1 MTAFLSRSLV
11 VAILAA
17 AVGCVSHNHLGY
29 NTALRCGADH
39 PISPL
44 QRSQVHLFVVNGID
58 PTEDG
63 QLLRLRNDLNRAGY
77 AMVHTAQRADAE
89 FVRREMHRLVRDQ
102 PPCRFVLLGYGL
114 AAGRVR
120 EIACRVAGEGLP
132 LDAVVLLDPA
142 GGPEVVADTLSLT
155 VLRSHH
161 WPAGRNLPTDD
172 VTEQAGVGHLSLPT
186 DPQTVAAVL
195 RRLDASAA
203 RVQLEPPGSLPHLP
217 LTDHPQPPPR
227 GQGPAV
233 LEPVVTK
240 N

>member
-1 MTAFLSRSLV
+1 MTAFLSRSLT
-11 VAILAA
+11 VAALAT

-29 NTALRCGADH
+29 NTALRCAADH

-44 QRSQVHLFVVNGID
+44 QRSQVHLFVVNGLE

-63 QLLRLRNDLNRAGY
+63 QLLRLRNELNRAGY
-77 AMVHTAQRADAE
+77 AMVHTAQRADTE
-89 FVRREMHRLVRDQ
+89 FVHREMHRLVRDQ

-120 EIACRVAGEGLP
+120 EIACRVGGEGLP

-142 GGPEVVADTLSLT
+142 GGPETVADNLPLT

-161 WPAGRNLPTDD
+161 WLAGRNLPSDD

-195 RRLDASAA
+195 RCLDASAT
-203 RVQLEPPGSLPHLP
+203 RVQLEPPGSLPHLS
-217 LTDHPQPPPR
+217 LTDHPQPTPR
-227 GQGPAV
+227 LSGPIAI
-233 LEPVVTK
+233 EPTTAK